1 VITRRCKMSA
11 DDEKKDDDVVEERRS
26 GEERRISVL
35 DLIEDIDR
43 RIEEARRLADRIKK
57 DFEEK

>member
-1 VITRRCKMSA
+1 MSA